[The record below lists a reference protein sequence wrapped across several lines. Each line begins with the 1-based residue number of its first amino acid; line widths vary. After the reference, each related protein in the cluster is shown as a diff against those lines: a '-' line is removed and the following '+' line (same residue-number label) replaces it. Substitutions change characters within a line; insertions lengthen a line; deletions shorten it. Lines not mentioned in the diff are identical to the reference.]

1 MYYKQKLMNT
11 KKKWE
16 TLISIIVWL
25 VIIWI
30 IISSIIAIFNSNY
43 SIQWAYTK
51 DSKMKLLKDSTANIV
66 RNLDLSWLNV
76 WDEFYL
82 YKDTTNMKYLI
93 FTWTTNAKYKYVNEN
108 WELLTDTWVNSSK
121 YMFARSILIQ
131 KEDSLLWNKNKILKI
146 IITDLTSQ

>member
-1 MYYKQKLMNT
+1 MNT

-30 IISSIIAIFNSNY
+30 VISSIITILNSNY

-51 DSKMKLLKDSTANIV
+51 DNKIKLLKNSTANIV
-66 RNLDLSWLNV
+66 KNLDLSALSV

-82 YKDTTNMKYLI
+82 YKDPVSKRYSI
-93 FTWTTNAKYKYVNEN
+93 FTWSTNAKYKYINEN
-108 WELLTDTWVNSSK
+108 WELLTDTWANSSK
-121 YMFARSILIQ
+121 YMFSRSILVQ
-131 KEDSLLWNKNKILKI
+131 KEDNLLWNKNKLVKI